1 MPRTTDRFLEPHP
14 LHPLVKIALWA
25 VMIWTSLLMLM
36 WAGYLFLSFFNVI
49 PGNPVTQVP
58 QVPFVPG
65 FNDNLPTTVTTTTWV
80 PSG

>member
-1 MPRTTDRFLEPHP
+1 MPRTTKFLEPHP
-14 LHPLVKIALWA
+14 LPHITRIALWA

-36 WAGYLFLSFFNVI
+36 WAGYLFLSFFDLL
-49 PGNPVTQVP
+49 PGSSVTQIP

-65 FNDNLPTTVTTTTWV
+65 FNDNLPTTTTWV